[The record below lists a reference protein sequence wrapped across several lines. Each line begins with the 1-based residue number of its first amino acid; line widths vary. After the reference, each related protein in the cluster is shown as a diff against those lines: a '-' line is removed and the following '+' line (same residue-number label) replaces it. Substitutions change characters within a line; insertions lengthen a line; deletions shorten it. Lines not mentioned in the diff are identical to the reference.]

1 MEESLKQ
8 LGANALLVS
17 HANENATVLTS
28 MSPKSSQDM
37 TIEAADFAR
46 LNKLGHNLK
55 IGSINQSIVVSDDE
69 VRLSTKHGENTGVV
83 LASNVGQALV
93 ADSLISQLLA

>member
-17 HANENATVLTS
+17 PNDNATILSS
-28 MSPKSSQDM
+28 MNPRSSQDL

-55 IGSINQSIVVSDDE
+55 MGSIKQSIVVSDDD

-83 LASNVGQALV
+83 LASNVGEALV
-93 ADSLISQLLA
+93 ADSLIGELLA

>member
-1 MEESLKQ
+1 M
-8 LGANALLVS
+8 N
-17 HANENATVLTS
+17 
-28 MSPKSSQDM
+28 PRSSQDL

-55 IGSINQSIVVSDDE
+55 MGSIKQSIVVSDDD

-83 LASNVGQALV
+83 LASNVGEALV
-93 ADSLISQLLA
+93 ADSLIGELLA